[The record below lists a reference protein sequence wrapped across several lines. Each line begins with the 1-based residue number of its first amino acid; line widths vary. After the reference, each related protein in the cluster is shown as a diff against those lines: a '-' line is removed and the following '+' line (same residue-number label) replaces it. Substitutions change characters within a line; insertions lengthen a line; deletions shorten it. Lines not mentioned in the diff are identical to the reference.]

1 MKALTLIDKA
11 FLLKR
16 TPLFSALDLDLLLT
30 IADKLG
36 FVTYEANDDIFVAN
50 EEANRM
56 YFIVK
61 GHVEIRNPSKQPIC
75 RLHNGDFFGEESL
88 FNDKPRGYIAH
99 TLAETHLLT
108 LSRTNLYTIIS
119 ECPSV
124 AVGFLQVYT
133 SNMSFRPFRKGDN
146 EIA

>member
-1 MKALTLIDKA
+1 MKQLTLIDKA

-16 TPLFSALDLDLLLT
+16 TVLFGALDLDLLLA

-36 FVTYEANDDIFVAN
+36 VVEFDPNDFIFVAH

-56 YFIVK
+56 YFIIK
-61 GHVEIRNPSKQPIC
+61 GVVEIRSSQSESIC
-75 RLHNGDFFGEESL
+75 TLGTGHFFGEESL
-88 FNDKPRGYIAH
+88 FNDRPRAYEAFTATGAQ
-99 TLAETHLLT
+99 LLT
-108 LSRTNLYTIIS
+108 LSRTNLYAIIS

-133 SNMSFRPFRKGDN
+133 SAVTFRPFKQTGEN
-146 EIA
+146 L

>member
-1 MKALTLIDKA
+1 MKHLTLIDKA

-16 TPLFSALDLDLLLT
+16 TAPFSTLDLDLLLT

-36 FVTYEANDDIFVAN
+36 LVVFDPGDYIFVTQ

-61 GHVEIRNPSKQPIC
+61 GQVHIQGPHKQHFYT
-75 RLHNGDFFGEESL
+75 LESGDFFGEESL
-88 FNDKPRGYIAH
+88 FNNKPRSYAAFTPI
-99 TLAETHLLT
+99 ETHVLT

-133 SNMSFRPFRKGDN
+133 TAHPLRPFKSM
-146 EIA
+146 EIEK

>member
-1 MKALTLIDKA
+1 MKRLTLIDKA
-11 FLLKR
+11 FLLKK
-16 TPLFSALDLDLLLT
+16 TAPFGSLDLDLLLT
-30 IADKLG
+30 VADKLG
-36 FVTYEANDDIFVAN
+36 LIIFEPGDYIFSIE

-61 GHVEIRNPSKQPIC
+61 GRVQIQGTNKQPFYI
-75 RLHNGDFFGEESL
+75 LENGDFFGEESL
-88 FNDKPRGYIAH
+88 FNNKPRGYA
-99 TLAETHLLT
+99 TLALVETQVLT

-133 SNMSFRPFRKGDN
+133 SVLSLRPLK
-146 EIA
+146 

>member
-1 MKALTLIDKA
+1 MKHLTLIDKA

-16 TPLFSALDLDLLLT
+16 TAPFKTLDLDLLLT
-30 IADKLG
+30 IADKLALVVFDPG
-36 FVTYEANDDIFVAN
+36 DEIFVIN

-61 GHVEIRNPSKQPIC
+61 GVVEIYRTQTETLYTLQS
-75 RLHNGDFFGEESL
+75 GDFFGEEAL
-88 FNDKPRGYIAH
+88 FNNKPRSYAAS
-99 TLAETHLLT
+99 TPVETHVLT

-133 SNMSFRPFRKGDN
+133 STVPLRPFKMMENDK
-146 EIA
+146 

>member
-1 MKALTLIDKA
+1 MKRLTLIDKA

-16 TPLFSALDLDLLLT
+16 TAPFSALDLDLLL
-30 IADKLG
+30 IVADKLG
-36 FVTYEANDDIFVAN
+36 LVMFDPGDYIFVIE

-56 YFIVK
+56 YFIVQGEVQIQASHK
-61 GHVEIRNPSKQPIC
+61 RSLYTLESGE
-75 RLHNGDFFGEESL
+75 FFGEESL
-88 FNDKPRGYIAH
+88 FNNKPRGYA
-99 TLAETHLLT
+99 AFAPVKTHVLT

-133 SNMSFRPFRKGDN
+133 SLLPLRPFKATEN
-146 EIA
+146 NK

>member
-1 MKALTLIDKA
+1 MKRLTLIDKA

-30 IADKLG
+30 IADKLLLVAFKAG
-36 FVTYEANDDIFVAN
+36 EYIFLPQ

-56 YFIVK
+56 YFIIK
-61 GHVEIRNPSKQPIC
+61 GQVEIRLQKDQSHC
-75 RLHNGDFFGEESL
+75 VLGNGDFFGEESL
-88 FNDKPRGYIAH
+88 FNNQPRAYASFCPI
-99 TLAETHLLT
+99 ETHVLT
-108 LSRTNLYTIIS
+108 LSRTNLYAIIS

-133 SNMSFRPFRKGDN
+133 SAIQFRPIKSV
-146 EIA
+146 ESEQ

>member
-1 MKALTLIDKA
+1 MKQLTLIDKA

-16 TPLFSALDLDLLLT
+16 TPPFNGLNLDLLLT

-36 FVTYEANDDIFVAN
+36 LVRFDPNDYVFMLE

-61 GHVEIRNPSKQPIC
+61 GQVDLLGANGEF
-75 RLHNGDFFGEESL
+75 LHALGSGDFFGEESL
-88 FNDKPRGYIAH
+88 FNNKPRGYAAFTPI
-99 TLAETHLLT
+99 ETHILT
-108 LSRTNLYTIIS
+108 LSRSNLYTIIS

-124 AVGFLQVYT
+124 AVGFLQAYT
-133 SNMSFRPFRKGDN
+133 SKLALRPYKQMENGK
-146 EIA
+146 

>member
-1 MKALTLIDKA
+1 MKHLTLIDKA

-16 TPLFSALDLDLLLT
+16 TAPFATLDLDLLLT
-30 IADKLG
+30 IANKLG
-36 FVTYEANDDIFVAN
+36 LVIFDPDDDIFVIG

-61 GHVEIRNPSKQPIC
+61 GQVEIQDINRQT
-75 RLHNGDFFGEESL
+75 LYTLGTGDFFGEEAL
-88 FNDKPRGYIAH
+88 FNNKPRGYAAFAPI
-99 TLAETHLLT
+99 ETHVLT

-124 AVGFLQVYT
+124 AVGFLQVYAAH
-133 SNMSFRPFRKGDN
+133 FPLRPFKSLENDK
-146 EIA
+146 

>member
-1 MKALTLIDKA
+1 MKRLTLIDKA

-16 TPLFSALDLDLLLT
+16 TPLFGNLDLDLLLS

-36 FVTYEANDDIFVAN
+36 VAFFEEDDFVFFAN

-61 GHVEIRNPSKQPIC
+61 GKIAIRTPESVPIC
-75 RLHNGDFFGEESL
+75 TLKDTNFFGEESL
-88 FNDKPRGYIAH
+88 FNNQPRGYEA
-99 TLAETHLLT
+99 LCLVETVLLT

-124 AVGFLQVYT
+124 AMGFLQVYA
-133 SNMSFRPFRKGDN
+133 SAIDFRPIKQDEN
-146 EIA
+146 EK

>member
-1 MKALTLIDKA
+1 MKRLTLIDKA

-36 FVTYEANDDIFVAN
+36 LVAFEPKDWIFVAE

-61 GHVEIRNPSKQPIC
+61 GMVEIRTPAHQLIC
-75 RLHNGDFFGEESL
+75 RLEPGDFFGEESL
-88 FNDKPRGYIAH
+88 FNDKPRGYEAF
-99 TLAETHLLT
+99 TPDETHVLT

-133 SNMSFRPFRKGDN
+133 SALQFRPVKIKED
-146 EIA
+146 EQ

>member
-1 MKALTLIDKA
+1 MKQLSLIDKA

-30 IADKLG
+30 VADKLG
-36 FVTYEANDDIFVAN
+36 LVVFDPKDYIFVIG

-61 GHVEIRNPSKQPIC
+61 GLVEIRSSDNHLIC
-75 RLHNGDFFGEESL
+75 KLENGDFFGEESL
-88 FNDKPRGYIAH
+88 FNEKPRGYAAFTPDE
-99 TLAETHLLT
+99 TLVLT
-108 LSRTNLYTIIS
+108 LSRTNLFSIIS

-133 SNMSFRPFRKGDN
+133 SALQFRPVKPAEN
-146 EIA
+146 TP

>member
-1 MKALTLIDKA
+1 MKRLTLIDKA

-16 TPLFSALDLDLLLT
+16 TIPFSALDLDLLLT

-36 FVTYEANDDIFVAN
+36 LVMFDPGDYIFFEE

-61 GHVEIRNPSKQPIC
+61 GQVHIQGAQKKHLYTLES
-75 RLHNGDFFGEESL
+75 GDFFGEESL
-88 FNDKPRGYIAH
+88 FNNKPRGYSAFTPI
-99 TLAETHLLT
+99 ETYVLT
-108 LSRTNLYTIIS
+108 LSRTNLYAIIS

-124 AVGFLQVYT
+124 AVGFLQVYA
-133 SNMSFRPFRKGDN
+133 SAFSLRPLKPLGN
-146 EIA
+146 ET

>member
-1 MKALTLIDKA
+1 MKHLTLIDKA

-16 TPLFSALDLDLLLT
+16 TAPFSTLNLDLLLT

-36 FVTYEANDDIFVAN
+36 LVVFDPGDYIFFMK

-61 GHVEIRNPSKQPIC
+61 GQVHLQGADNQD
-75 RLHNGDFFGEESL
+75 LHILGTGDFFGEESL
-88 FNDKPRGYIAH
+88 FNNKPRGYAAF
-99 TLAETHLLT
+99 TSVETHVLT
-108 LSRTNLYTIIS
+108 LSRTSLYTIIS

-133 SNMSFRPFRKGDN
+133 SMMPLRPLKPLEG
-146 EIA
+146 EK

>member
-1 MKALTLIDKA
+1 MKRLTLIDKA

-36 FVTYEANDDIFVAN
+36 YVLFDPGDYIFVVE

-61 GHVEIRNPSKQPIC
+61 GQVKIQSANKEVIC
-75 RLHNGDFFGEESL
+75 TLGNGDFFGEESL
-88 FNDKPRGYIAH
+88 FNNKPRAYAAF
-99 TLAETHLLT
+99 TSVETKVLT

-133 SNMSFRPFRKGDN
+133 SVLQFRPIKGMEN
-146 EIA
+146 EK

>member
-1 MKALTLIDKA
+1 MKPLTLIDKA

-16 TPLFSALDLDLLLT
+16 TAPFSTLDLDLLLT

-36 FVTYEANDDIFVAN
+36 LVVFDPGDYIFVVE

-61 GHVEIRNPSKQPIC
+61 GQVQIKDVNQQI
-75 RLHNGDFFGEESL
+75 LYTLGTGDFFGEESL
-88 FNDKPRGYIAH
+88 FNNKPRSYGAF
-99 TLAETHLLT
+99 TPMETHVLT

-124 AVGFLQVYT
+124 AIGFLQVYT
-133 SNMSFRPFRKGDN
+133 SVLPLRPFKSLEG
-146 EIA
+146 EK

>member
-1 MKALTLIDKA
+1 MKRLTLIDKA

-16 TPLFSALDLDLLLT
+16 TAPFSALNLDLLLT
-30 IADKLG
+30 IADKLSLVM
-36 FVTYEANDDIFVAN
+36 FDPNDEIFVME

-61 GHVEIRNPSKQPIC
+61 GQVQIFDANNEHVHTFE
-75 RLHNGDFFGEESL
+75 NGNFFGEESL
-88 FNDKPRGYIAH
+88 FSNKPRGYTAF
-99 TLAETHLLT
+99 APVETHVLT
-108 LSRTNLYTIIS
+108 LSRSNLYTIIS

-133 SNMSFRPFRKGDN
+133 SKLSLRPLKLT
-146 EIA
+146 EAKQ

>member
-1 MKALTLIDKA
+1 MKRFTLIDKA

-16 TPLFSALDLDLLLT
+16 TPLFGALDLDLLLT

-36 FVTYEANDDIFVAN
+36 LVTFDPGDYIFVVE

-61 GHVEIRNPSKQPIC
+61 GQVEIQSSNRQLIST
-75 RLHNGDFFGEESL
+75 LGSGDFFGEESL
-88 FNDKPRGYIAH
+88 FNNKPRAYA
-99 TLAETHLLT
+99 AFAPVETQVLT

-133 SNMSFRPFRKGDN
+133 SVPFRPIKGMEN
-146 EIA
+146 ES

>member
-1 MKALTLIDKA
+1 MKPLTLIDKA

-16 TPLFSALDLDLLLT
+16 TPPFSTLDLDLLLT

-36 FVTYEANDDIFVAN
+36 LVVFDAGDYVFAIG

-61 GHVEIRNPSKQPIC
+61 GEVQIKDNDQTLLYTLETGN
-75 RLHNGDFFGEESL
+75 FFGEESL
-88 FNDKPRGYIAH
+88 FNNKPRGYAAF
-99 TLAETHLLT
+99 TPVETVVLT

-124 AVGFLQVYT
+124 AVGFLQVYA
-133 SNMSFRPFRKGDN
+133 SAIPLRSFRAMESEK
-146 EIA
+146 

>member
-1 MKALTLIDKA
+1 MKNLTLIEKA

-16 TPLFSALDLDLLLT
+16 TVPFSVLDLDLLLT

-36 FVTYEANDDIFVAN
+36 LVRFDPGDYIFLN
-50 EEANRM
+50 EEEANRM

-61 GHVEIRNPSKQPIC
+61 GQVQIQSADKQH
-75 RLHNGDFFGEESL
+75 LYTLENGDFFGEESL
-88 FNDKPRGYIAH
+88 FSNKPRGYSAF
-99 TLAETHLLT
+99 TPYETYVLT

-124 AVGFLQVYT
+124 AVGFLHVYT
-133 SNMSFRPFRKGDN
+133 SSLPLRPLKAMEN
-146 EIA
+146 EK

>member
-1 MKALTLIDKA
+1 MKYLTLIDKA

-16 TPLFSALDLDLLLT
+16 TTPFSSLDLDLLLT
-30 IADKLG
+30 VADKLTLVVFDPG
-36 FVTYEANDDIFVAN
+36 DYIFAIE

-56 YFIVK
+56 YFIAK
-61 GHVEIRNPSKQPIC
+61 GKVQIQGVTPSP
-75 RLHNGDFFGEESL
+75 LHTLGTGDFFGEEAL
-88 FNDKPRGYIAH
+88 FNNSPRAYAAFTPI
-99 TLAETHLLT
+99 ETHLLT

-133 SNMSFRPFRKGDN
+133 SRVPLRPFKPM
-146 EIA
+146 ESET

>member
-1 MKALTLIDKA
+1 MRIPTLIDKA

-16 TPLFSALDLDLLLT
+16 TPIFSALDLNLLLT
-30 IADKLG
+30 VADKLSLVA
-36 FVTYEANDDIFVAN
+36 FNPADDIFVIN

-61 GHVEIRNPSKQPIC
+61 GQVEIQDAQRQIIC
-75 RLHNGDFFGEESL
+75 QLESGDFFGEESL
-88 FNDKPRGYIAH
+88 FSNKPRDYRAC
-99 TLAETHLLT
+99 TPVETHVLT

-119 ECPSV
+119 ECPAV

-133 SNMSFRPFRKGDN
+133 SALKFRPFKPKEN
-146 EIA
+146 QP

>member
-1 MKALTLIDKA
+1 MKRLTLIDKA

-16 TPLFSALDLDLLLT
+16 TAPFSTLDLDLLLT

-36 FVTYEANDDIFVAN
+36 LVILDPGDYVFVFE

-56 YFIVK
+56 YFIIK
-61 GHVEIRNPSKQPIC
+61 GQIHIQGTHQQHLYTLGS
-75 RLHNGDFFGEESL
+75 GDFFGEESL
-88 FNDKPRGYIAH
+88 FNNKPRGYAA
-99 TLAETHLLT
+99 LAPVETHVLT

-133 SNMSFRPFRKGDN
+133 SMLPIRPFKST
-146 EIA
+146 EQ

>member
-1 MKALTLIDKA
+1 MKSQTLIDKA

-16 TPLFSALDLDLLLT
+16 SPIFNALDLDLLLT
-30 IADKLG
+30 IANKLG
-36 FVTYEANDDIFVAN
+36 FIVSQPGESIFLMG

-61 GHVEIRNPSKQPIC
+61 GQVEIRVAESQVIANLDP
-75 RLHNGDFFGEESL
+75 GDFFGEESL
-88 FNDKPRGYIAH
+88 FNNKARGYEAF
-99 TLAETHLLT
+99 TPVATHVLT

-133 SNMSFRPFRKGDN
+133 SALQFRPIKRAEDPS
-146 EIA
+146 